1 MAMEYL
7 AIEDQ
12 DLAKKGLEEL
22 RGKLRS
28 PQQDVL
34 ERLKSQTEEFRFARA
49 FRIAE
54 EYTNRNLQTAGL
66 IWDYLLERCE
76 DSLQKIAVMNKLF
89 RVQIATGPWN
99 AAFETAQNL
108 FNETTEFHLESARQK
123 TTGGQ
128 SLGNVSNISASFAL
142 FDVTDGDSA
151 TNFWSENVEVYV
163 SHFWFYC
170 KQQNVFPVRSKRRS
184 RSGVVPFKNLLV
196 CSRNYFQYYSHLFVP
211 KIVYVPLFPMIFCC
225 CFLFPRS
232 N

>member
-1 MAMEYL
+1 MEYL
-7 AIEDQ
+7 TIKDQ

-28 PQQDVL
+28 PQ
-34 ERLKSQTEEFRFARA
+34 LKSRTEEFRFARA
-49 FRIAE
+49 FQIAE

-76 DSLQKIAVMNKLF
+76 DRLQKIAVMNKLF

-163 SHFWFYC
+163 SHFRFYQKPIRVETW
-170 KQQNVFPVRSKRRS
+170 KQASE
-184 RSGVVPFKNLLV
+184 
-196 CSRNYFQYYSHLFVP
+196 YS
-211 KIVYVPLFPMIFCC
+211 MC
-225 CFLFPRS
+225 
-232 N
+232 